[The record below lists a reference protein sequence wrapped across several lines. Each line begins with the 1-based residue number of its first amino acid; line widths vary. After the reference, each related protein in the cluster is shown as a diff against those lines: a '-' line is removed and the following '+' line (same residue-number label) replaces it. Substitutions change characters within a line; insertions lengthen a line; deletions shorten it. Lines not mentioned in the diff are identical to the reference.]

1 MRQYLIVIAFLN
13 TLTTTFGQTD
23 TKELTGVLTARN
35 GDAIPGCNVVI
46 KGQVTSV
53 ATQLCGEF
61 EITIPVNYEGTLVFS
76 CLAIRVCEIPL
87 KKLKDVDKVI
97 ITLDDWKEFENGQC
111 DKNFKN
117 EKRIKIK

>member
-1 MRQYLIVIAFLN
+1 MRHFTIFSILLVIS
-13 TLTTTFGQTD
+13 LTTLGQT
-23 TKELTGVLTARN
+23 KKLTGILTARN
-35 GDAIPGCNVVI
+35 GDAIPGCSAVI
-46 KGQVTSV
+46 KGQTTSSP
-53 ATQLCGEF
+53 TQLCGEF
-61 EITIPVNYEGTLVFS
+61 EITIPDNYEGTLVFG
-76 CLAIRVCEIPL
+76 CLAIRVWEIPL

>member
-61 EITIPVNYEGTLVFS
+61 EITIPDNYEGTLVFS
-76 CLAIRVCEIPL
+76 CLAIRVWEIPL

-97 ITLDDWKEFENGQC
+97 ITLNDWREFENGQC

>member
-76 CLAIRVCEIPL
+76 CLAIRVWEIPL